1 MREILKSNIRKGALF
16 TLIIFAALS
25 ALGTYFAL
33 GVGSNYSMDQ
43 FLPKKHSLLTW
54 DKESKRLFH
63 IFETS
68 PYIVLLS
75 LDKSSSIHW
84 YDPQE
89 IMHLQKLTDDISA
102 LPGVHSVVSLG
113 NIESSYE
120 RKNELLVS
128 NLGDLQ
134 KRGFD
139 VHSILKDPLYTPNL
153 ISKDGLHT
161 AVFVTPN
168 DMSQG
173 EHKAFLK
180 KLETLAINSNHEAK
194 VQIGGPA
201 AIRTEFVELLSRE
214 IVLFIILSLLCAIIV
229 VKIMFHG
236 VSVLPEIL
244 FILVAAN
251 TISLGMMG
259 VFHQSLNVL
268 SSTLP
273 IIVTITALGISAH
286 TLVRMGEGAHLPF
299 DQRLRFLK
307 HLMRELTLPHLL
319 TAATTGLGFATLMLS
334 HVPLIADYGRVV
346 FVGVLIAAVTT
357 LILLPS
363 LYVWFEWPL
372 PRNFL
377 NDSKRFSFFLVVNS
391 RWITPAIAVVV
402 VVFFGIGSRLS
413 WTAKLFDDLP
423 LSYSARQS
431 TDLVSSKLGGVATVD
446 FVVGSEKLADP
457 WKQPENIQK
466 LEQLARTWRTN
477 KQVGSVLTL
486 SDFLLTGTNK
496 SNLPDKRE
504 GIAELE
510 LLYSMSGE
518 SPLEQFLS
526 FNEKWTRVAVRL
538 PDLPSD
544 QNRKVIDGM
553 EDQMKHVFPQMDVKV
568 AGLAAVVPTIN
579 DELSSEL
586 MWGFFASLF
595 WIVLLLAVVFRS
607 LRWALVAVI
616 PNLVPPTLLLGFLA
630 LFQVPI
636 KPGIA
641 IIFSISLGLA
651 FCNTVYVLERLKVIL
666 KTNTRRLSLPI
677 YALMKKETMPCLV
690 SSLSLFGGFSIFLF
704 SVFPVNKL
712 FGVFMLASIAAG
724 LLGDL
729 VWLPAL
735 LKRFPWL
742 LLENI
747 EEGLDH
753 LPIRWKALA
762 TIGPYVVLLVLGLV
776 AFHSVYASF

>member
-1 MREILKSNIRKGALF
+1 
-16 TLIIFAALS
+16 
-25 ALGTYFAL
+25 
-33 GVGSNYSMDQ
+33 
-43 FLPKKHSLLTW
+43 
-54 DKESKRLFH
+54 
-63 IFETS
+63 
-68 PYIVLLS
+68 
-75 LDKSSSIHW
+75 
-84 YDPQE
+84 
-89 IMHLQKLTDDISA
+89 
-102 LPGVHSVVSLG
+102 
-113 NIESSYE
+113 
-120 RKNELLVS
+120 
-128 NLGDLQ
+128 
-134 KRGFD
+134 
-139 VHSILKDPLYTPNL
+139 
-153 ISKDGLHT
+153 
-161 AVFVTPN
+161 
-168 DMSQG
+168 
-173 EHKAFLK
+173 
-180 KLETLAINSNHEAK
+180 
-194 VQIGGPA
+194 
-201 AIRTEFVELLSRE
+201 
-214 IVLFIILSLLCAIIV
+214 
-229 VKIMFHG
+229 
-236 VSVLPEIL
+236 
-244 FILVAAN
+244 
-251 TISLGMMG
+251 
-259 VFHQSLNVL
+259 
-268 SSTLP
+268 
-273 IIVTITALGISAH
+273 
-286 TLVRMGEGAHLPF
+286 
-299 DQRLRFLK
+299 
-307 HLMRELTLPHLL
+307 
-319 TAATTGLGFATLMLS
+319 
-334 HVPLIADYGRVV
+334 
-346 FVGVLIAAVTT
+346 
-357 LILLPS
+357 
-363 LYVWFEWPL
+363 
-372 PRNFL
+372 
-377 NDSKRFSFFLVVNS
+377 
-391 RWITPAIAVVV
+391 
-402 VVFFGIGSRLS
+402 
-413 WTAKLFDDLP
+413 
-423 LSYSARQS
+423 
-431 TDLVSSKLGGVATVD
+431 VD

-466 LEQLARTWRTN
+466 LEDLARMWRTD

-486 SDFLLTGTNK
+486 SDFLLTGKNK
-496 SNLPDKRE
+496 TNLPDKRE

-553 EDQMKHVFPQMDVKV
+553 KVQMERLFPQMEVKV

-595 WIVLLLAVVFRS
+595 WIVLLLTVVFRS

-712 FGVFMLASIAAG
+712 FGIFMLASIAAG

-742 LLENI
+742 LLENL

-762 TIGPYVVLLVLGLV
+762 TIGPYAVLLVLGVV